1 MKEDSD
7 VALEAL
13 TDFLNAVEAGVS
25 ATRQTIKNAKRIEE
39 EKPPTTVGGSSDGK
53 QVLAVLEQTFTILTY
68 EKQTGDKL
76 GEYETATKKNNL
88 PEKFQSAY
96 NILKQ
101 SNATIAHRYHG
112 KDYSYS
118 YWIYGED
125 RIFRQKFRK

>member
-1 MKEDSD
+1 MS
-7 VALEAL
+7 EA
-13 TDFLNAVEAGVS
+13 DFLVKLRDG
-25 ATRQTIKNAKRIEE
+25 ATMIADAAQERLERMAPTATE
-39 EKPPTTVGGSSDGK
+39 EK
-53 QVLAVLEQTFTILTY
+53 QVPVVLEQTFSILTY

-76 GEYETATKKNNL
+76 GEYETATKKNNI

-118 YWIYGED
+118 HWIYGED
-125 RIFRQKFRK
+125 RIFRQKLKK